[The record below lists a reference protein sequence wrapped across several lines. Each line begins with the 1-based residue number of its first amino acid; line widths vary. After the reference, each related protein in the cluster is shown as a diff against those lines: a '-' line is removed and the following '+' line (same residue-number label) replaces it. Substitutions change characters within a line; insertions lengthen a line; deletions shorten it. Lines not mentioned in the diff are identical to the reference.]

1 MKKLWLVAGISLL
14 TLGAMQP
21 VSVFAKD
28 AATHEEHADDHHDDH
43 DHEEGTEHYKA
54 VEIKSVDHAKT
65 VLNEKAAAI
74 GKVLETEGE
83 LEFLQL
89 EEIHEVT
96 YSLEAAIDKIRD
108 EKAMDVTKV
117 ESIDEAIQAIH
128 FASENQEEAIVR
140 EWFPKL
146 QSAIAAKEAPA
157 DAKPVKKEFYTIVI
171 KDHKFSPAEITVPA
185 GEKIKLIV
193 DNQDPT
199 PEEFESHD
207 MNREKIIRGN
217 KKATIYVGPLKPGK
231 YHYFGEFN
239 METANGYIIAK

>member
-1 MKKLWLVAGISLL
+1 MKKLWMIAGISVVA
-14 TLGAMQP
+14 LGAMQP
-21 VSVFAKD
+21 VSVYAEEAAKHV
-28 AATHEEHADDHHDDH
+28 AHDQD
-43 DHEEGTEHYKA
+43 EGTEHYKA
-54 VEIKSVDHAKT
+54 VEVTSADHAKT
-65 VLNEKAAAI
+65 VLDEKTAVI
-74 GKVLETEGE
+74 GKVLETDGE

-108 EKAMDVTKV
+108 EKAMDMAKV
-117 ESIDEAIQAIH
+117 DSIDEAIQAIH
-128 FASENQEEAIVR
+128 FASENQEEAVVR

-146 QSAIAAKEAPA
+146 QSAVSAEDTAVDE
-157 DAKPVKKEFYTIVI
+157 KPVKKEFYTIVI
-171 KDHKFSPAEITVPA
+171 RDHKFLPEEITVPA
-185 GEKIKLIV
+185 GEKIKLII

-207 MNREKIIRGN
+207 MNREKIIRGR

-239 METANGYIIAK
+239 MDTANGYIIAK

>member
-1 MKKLWLVAGISLL
+1 MKKLWMIAGISVI

-21 VSVFAKD
+21 VNVYAVD
-28 AATHEEHADDHHDDH
+28 AVQQGHDDH
-43 DHEEGTEHYKA
+43 EGQPEHYKA
-54 VEIKSVDHAKT
+54 VEVTSVEHAKE
-65 VLNEKAAAI
+65 VLNEKTAAI
-74 GKVLETEGE
+74 GEVLTKEGE
-83 LEFLQL
+83 LEFLDM
-89 EEIHEVT
+89 EGIHEVT
-96 YSLEAAIDKIRD
+96 YSLEAAVDKLRD
-108 EKAMDVTKV
+108 EKAMDMAQV
-117 ESIDEAIQAIH
+117 EAIDEAVQAMH
-128 FASENQEEAIVR
+128 FASENQEENVLR

-146 QSAIAAKEAPA
+146 ESAIVIKASAENAA
-157 DAKPVKKEFYTIVI
+157 PVKQEFYTIVI

-217 KKATIYVGPLKPGK
+217 KKATIYVGPLQPGK

-239 METANGYIIAK
+239 MDTANGYIIAK

>member
-1 MKKLWLVAGISLL
+1 MKKLWLVAGISLI

-21 VSVFAKD
+21 VSVFAED
-28 AATHEEHADDHHDDH
+28 AAKHEEHGHADGHHDDH
-43 DHEEGTEHYKA
+43 AEGAEHYKA

-65 VLNEKAAAI
+65 VMDEKTAAI
-74 GKVLETEGE
+74 GEVLKTEGE
-83 LEFLQL
+83 LEFLQF
-89 EEIHEVT
+89 EEIHKVT

-108 EKAMDVTKV
+108 EKAMDMAKV
-117 ESIDEAIQAIH
+117 DSIDEAIQAIH
-128 FASENQEEAIVR
+128 FASENQEEAVVR

-146 QSAIAAKEAPA
+146 DAALSTEEAAA
-157 DAKPVKKEFYTIVI
+157 DVKPVKQEFYTIVI
-171 KDHKFSPAEITVPA
+171 KDHKFSPEKVIVPA

-217 KKATIYVGPLKPGK
+217 KKATIYVGPLQPGK

-239 METANGYIIAK
+239 MDTANGYIIAK